1 MTSEIKVLATT
12 AMKTSLDELTPEFER
27 ATGNTLSFVLRALGA
42 DRQDGGRRRSP

>member
-27 ATGNTLSFVLRALGA
+27 ATGNTLSFAFGPSARISKLGTQA
-42 DRQDGGRRRSP
+42 TT